1 MARRPAAAES
11 SARVTFR
18 DVFGVREFRA
28 LWGAAVLSLVGD
40 QIAIVALTW
49 LVFERTDSPL
59 LSAATYAISF
69 LPWIIGGPL
78 LSGLADRLPRRD
90 VMVACDVA
98 PGQPDRLAYQTENPA
113 YLFARRPR

>member
-1 MARRPAAAES
+1 MGPRPQAVEQ
-11 SARVTFR
+11 SAPVTFR

-28 LWGAAVLSLVGD
+28 LWGAALLSLIGD

-49 LVFERTDSPL
+49 LVYERTDSPL

-78 LSGLADRLPRRD
+78 LSG
-90 VMVACDVA
+90 
-98 PGQPDRLAYQTENPA
+98 
-113 YLFARRPR
+113 